1 MPMFEGEAAR
11 YLAKRAER
19 LGTEQAFEVLVK
31 ARALEAKGRDVIHF
45 EIGEPD
51 FDTAPHIV
59 EAGAKALHDGFTH
72 YGPAAGLPQ
81 LRQAIADDINQ
92 SRGLN
97 YSPEH
102 VVVTPGAKPIMFYTM
117 LALINEGDEVI
128 YPDPGFPIYGSMVDY
143 VGGVGVPLPLRI
155 ERNFRLDPDELAS
168 LITPRTK
175 LLIINSPQNPTGG
188 VLEPE
193 DLDRIAELAVRHDLF
208 VLSDE
213 IYCRLLFEGRH
224 ESIATRP
231 GMAER
236 TIILDGFSKTYAM
249 TGWRL
254 GYGLMPIWLAQH
266 MARLMTNSN
275 SCTASFTQMAGLAA
289 LQGPQDSVE
298 TMRQEFLR
306 RREVVVSS
314 LNSLPGVRCIVPAGA
329 FYAFPDIRGTG
340 YSSRELSDRLLEEA
354 GVALLWGTAFGEAGE
369 GFLRISYANS
379 LANIEAGLGRI
390 SAFLSKTPAR
400 AG

>member
-1 MPMFEGEAAR
+1 MSIFEGDAAR

-59 EAGAKALHDGFTH
+59 EAGAKALRDGFTH

-92 SRGLN
+92 SRGLAYN
-97 YSPEH
+97 ADH

-117 LALINEGDEVI
+117 LALVNEGDEVI

-254 GYGLMPIWLAQH
+254 GYGLMPTWLAQH

-298 TMRQEFLR
+298 AMRQEFLR
-306 RREVVVSS
+306 RREVVVSA
-314 LNSLPGVRCIVPAGA
+314 LNQLPGVRCIVPAGA

-340 YSSRELSDRLLEEA
+340 YTSRELSDRLLEEA
-354 GVALLWGTAFGEAGE
+354 GVALLWGMAFGQAGE

-379 LANIEAGLGRI
+379 LANIQAGLERI
-390 SAFLSKTPAR
+390 SAFLSKTPAT

>member
-1 MPMFEGEAAR
+1 MSVFEGEAAR

-31 ARALEAKGRDVIHF
+31 ARALEAKGREVIHF

-59 EAGAKALHDGFTH
+59 EAGAKALRDGYTH

-81 LRQAIADDINQ
+81 LREAIASDINQ
-92 SRGLN
+92 SRGTSYTLDN
-97 YSPEH
+97 
-102 VVVTPGAKPIMFYTM
+102 VVVTPGAKPIMFYTV
-117 LALINEGDEVI
+117 LALVNEGDEVI

-143 VGGVGVPLPLRI
+143 VGGVGKPLPLRI
-155 ERNFRLDPDELAS
+155 ERDFRLDPDELAA

-175 LLIINSPQNPTGG
+175 LIIINSPQNPTGG
-188 VLEPE
+188 VLTSD
-193 DLDRIAELAVRHDLF
+193 DLDKIAELAVRHDLF

-213 IYCRLLFEGRH
+213 IYCRLLYEGRH

-254 GYGLMPIWLAQH
+254 GYGVMPGWLAQH
-266 MARLMTNSN
+266 FARLMTNSN

-306 RREVVVSS
+306 RRDVVVSA
-314 LNSLPGVRCIVPAGA
+314 LNRLPGVRCIVPVGA

-340 YSSRELSDRLLEEA
+340 YTSRELSDRLLEEA
-354 GVALLWGTAFGEAGE
+354 GVALLWGTAFGQAGE

-379 LANIEAGLGRI
+379 LANLQAGLERI
-390 SAFLSKTPAR
+390 SGFLSKTPSLAP
-400 AG
+400 

>member
-1 MPMFEGEAAR
+1 MSNLKLKDPAAH

-31 ARALEAKGRDVIHF
+31 ARALEAQGREVIHF

-51 FDTAPHIV
+51 FETAPHII

-81 LRQAIADDINQ
+81 LREAIAADVNQ
-92 SRGLN
+92 SRGLE
-97 YSPEH
+97 YRPEQ
-102 VVVTPGAKPIMFYTM
+102 VVVTPGAKPIMFYAI
-117 LALINEGDEVI
+117 LALVNEGDEVI

-143 VGGVGVPLPLRI
+143 VGGVGVPLPLRA
-155 ERNFRLDPDELAS
+155 ERSFRLDPDELAA
-168 LITPRTK
+168 LITPRTR

-188 VLEPE
+188 VLEPQ
-193 DLDRIAELAVRHDLF
+193 DLDRIAELAVQHDLF

-213 IYCRLLFEGRH
+213 IYCRLIFEGRH
-224 ESIATRP
+224 QSIATRP

-254 GYGLMPIWLAQH
+254 GYGLMPGWLAQH

-275 SCTASFTQMAGLAA
+275 SCTSSFTQIAGVAA
-289 LQGPQDSVE
+289 LQGPQDSVDQ
-298 TMRQEFLR
+298 MREEFRR
-306 RREVVVSS
+306 RREVVITA
-314 LNSLPGVRCIVPAGA
+314 LNQMPGVCCVLPAGA
-329 FYAFPDIRGTG
+329 FYAFPDISGTG
-340 YSSRELSDRLLEEA
+340 FSSRELADRLLEEA
-354 GVALLWGTAFGEAGE
+354 GIALLWGTAFGEAGE

-379 LANIEAGLGRI
+379 LANLQTGLGRM
-390 SAFLSKTPAR
+390 SEFLKNS
-400 AG
+400 

>member
-1 MPMFEGEAAR
+1 MSIAEEAATR
-11 YLAKRAER
+11 YLANRAAR

-31 ARALEAKGRDVIHF
+31 ARALEAQGREVIHF

-51 FDTAPHIV
+51 FETPAHIV

-81 LRQAIADDINQ
+81 LRQAIADEINQ

-97 YSPEH
+97 YSPEN
-102 VVVTPGAKPIMFYTM
+102 VVVTPGAKPIMFYAI
-117 LALINEGDEVI
+117 LALVNEGDEVI

-143 VGGVGVPLPLRI
+143 VGAVGKPLPLRA
-155 ERNFRLDPDELAS
+155 ERDFRPDLDELES
-168 LITPRTK
+168 LITPRTR
-175 LLIINSPQNPTGG
+175 LIIFNSPQNPTGG
-188 VLEPE
+188 VLTSG
-193 DLDRIAELAVRHDLF
+193 DLDRLAELAVKHDIF
-208 VLSDE
+208 VLADE
-213 IYCRLLFEGRH
+213 IYCRLLFEGKH

-254 GYGLMPIWLAQH
+254 GYGVMPIWLAQH
-266 MARLMTNSN
+266 FARLMTNSN
-275 SCTASFTQMAGLAA
+275 SCTSSFTQIAGVAA

-298 TMRQEFLR
+298 LMRQEFLR
-306 RREVVVSS
+306 RRDVIIEL
-314 LNSLPGVRCIVPAGA
+314 LNAMPGVQCRTPAGA

-340 YSSRELSDRLLEEA
+340 YPSRQLADALLQEA
-354 GVALLWGTAFGEAGE
+354 GIALLWGTAFGQAGE

-379 LANIEAGLGRI
+379 MENLQKGLGRM
-390 SAFLSKTPAR
+390 ADFLTSKK
-400 AG
+400 